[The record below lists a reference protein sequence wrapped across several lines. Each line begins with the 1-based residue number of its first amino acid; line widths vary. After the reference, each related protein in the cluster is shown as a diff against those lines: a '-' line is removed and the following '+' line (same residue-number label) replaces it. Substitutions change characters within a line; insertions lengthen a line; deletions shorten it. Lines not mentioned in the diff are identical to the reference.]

1 MKTRKT
7 DTAPKLTV
15 EQIVQKKLDK
25 MNEMLRKVD
34 LSTLPRRPSVK
45 QD

>member
-1 MKTRKT
+1 MKTRKI
-7 DTAPKLTV
+7 DTTPKLTG

-25 MNEMLRKVD
+25 MNEMLRKID
-34 LSTLPRRPSVK
+34 FSKFPMNPPAK